1 MKYRIDVNEGL
12 APEYVLVAI
21 DEDYDVNPGKEQP
34 LFVCNNW
41 KIIEIIKSDMESEEG
56 RFEKIAKASFIG
68 NLASLYRGE
77 YFGTVKQTVE
87 KELAIIN
94 RQLPLDKKVWLKVAE
109 GVNVIDEQE
118 LLDEQLGS
126 TSKYKN

>member
-41 KIIEIIKSDMESEEG
+41 KVIEIIKSERSVIICG
-56 RFEKIAKASFIG
+56 RQHEAVIHQR
-68 NLASLYRGE
+68 L
-77 YFGTVKQTVE
+77 
-87 KELAIIN
+87 
-94 RQLPLDKKVWLKVAE
+94 LP
-109 GVNVIDEQE
+109 
-118 LLDEQLGS
+118 
-126 TSKYKN
+126 